1 MPLLKRTGAPDLNY
15 VVDDYTDPWRN
26 APYLILQHGSGRSSR
41 FWYSWVPYLSRF
53 YKIVRPDAR
62 GLGGSSADF
71 DLDRDFT
78 LEALVDDLA
87 GIVAALGAESVHF
100 CGESMGGILG
110 IALAAT
116 HPRLVRTLTL
126 VSTPVYI
133 SKEAK
138 ATYALG
144 RATRADAVKEV
155 GMKAWLEETNRS
167 TRFPPE
173 TDPALIAWYSEEFLR
188 NRPEVQMAMAR
199 LVNEA
204 NAASY
209 LPRIEAPVLG
219 LYPGAGRIINA
230 EQDRTLA
237 AGIRNLRVVRLPA
250 TFHKVQLLFPAAC
263 AGHLLHFISQ
273 HDGSICREN

>member
-1 MPLLKRTGAPDLNY
+1 MPILKRTGAPDLNY
-15 VVDDYTDPWRN
+15 VIDDFTDPWRN

-53 YKIVRPDAR
+53 YKVVRPDVR
-62 GLGGSSADF
+62 GLGASSAEF
-71 DLDRDFT
+71 DLDREFT
-78 LEALVDDLA
+78 LEALVGDLA
-87 GIVAALGAESVHF
+87 AIIAALGAESVHV

-144 RATRADAVKEV
+144 RASRADAVKEV

-173 TDPALIAWYSEEFLR
+173 ADPGLVAWYNEEFLR
-188 NRPEVQMAMAR
+188 NRPEVQMTMAR

-204 NAASY
+204 NAVSY

-219 LYPGAGRIINA
+219 LYPAAGRIINA
-230 EQDRTLA
+230 EQERTLA
-237 AGIRNLRVVRLPA
+237 DGIRNLRVVRLPA
-250 TFHKVQLLFPAAC
+250 TFHKVQLMFPAAC

-273 HDGSICREN
+273 HDGVVCRES